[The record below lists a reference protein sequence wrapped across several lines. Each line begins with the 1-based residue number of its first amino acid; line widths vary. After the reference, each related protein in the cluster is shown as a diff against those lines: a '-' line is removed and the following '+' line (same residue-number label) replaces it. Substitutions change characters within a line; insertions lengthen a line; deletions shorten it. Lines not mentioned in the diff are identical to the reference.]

1 MSLSTHTESGVL
13 INSVGHVSGLISLV
27 NSLHPKPAQSGGGG
41 AAAPRVARRRE
52 ILGELL
58 QHALVA

>member
-1 MSLSTHTESGVL
+1 MSLTTHTESGVL

-27 NSLHPKPAQSGGGG
+27 NSLHPKPAQSGAG
-41 AAAPRVARRRE
+41 PRVARRRE

-58 QHALVA
+58 KHALLA